1 MTKKDKS
8 VKKSPN
14 LRFPGFEEDWE
25 TVGFGSYISFKTTNS
40 FSRENLNYG
49 NGTVKN
55 IHYGDIHTQF
65 QTLFDVTKEKVPF
78 IDKGLNISRISEDSF
93 CKEGDIIF
101 ADASENLNDVGKSI
115 EIVNLNDEKVLSG
128 LHTLLARPIENKFE
142 KGFLG
147 YLLKS
152 KNARLQI
159 QKESQGSKVLSIN
172 AGRLSTI
179 SLSYPNIHEQKR
191 IANFFSLL
199 DEKISTQKKTI
210 KQLESQIQIF
220 IDDIME
226 EKLKLNG
233 THENWKTFEM
243 SEIGETF
250 NGLTGKGKENFGSGK
265 RYIQYKQ
272 IFDSKTIKINDCG
285 FVEISK
291 NENQNKV
298 KFGDA
303 FFTISSET
311 PNEIGMSSVLLEN
324 VEDVYLNSFSFGFR
338 TFSHSILNP
347 RFASFLFR
355 SKIFRNSI
363 VKLAQGS
370 TRYNMSKNE
379 FLKLKIKLPSESEQ
393 VKIFQILERI
403 SEKLETENRVLT
415 LLEQQK
421 KYFLQ
426 NLFI

>member
-1 MTKKDKS
+1 MS
-8 VKKSPN
+8 LILLSPN
-14 LRFPGFEEDWE
+14 STNYFPKLRFPGFSDEWKRKKLEE
-25 TVGFGSYISFKTTNS
+25 VGEVINGLTYNPSNIDESGILVLRSSNVQNRSITLTDNVYVKTNNYNAVKENDILICVRNGSKNLIGKNAIIEKHHEGLAFGAFMTIYRSDFNK
-40 FSRENLNYG
+40 FL
-49 NGTVKN
+49 
-55 IHYGDIHTQF
+55 F
-65 QTLFDVTKEKVPF
+65 QWFDTKEYKDIINKNLGATINSINGGDLKKFKVPF
-78 IDKGLNISRISEDSF
+78 PSIEEQNKISAFLSSLDSRIQ
-93 CKEGDIIF
+93 
-101 ADASENLNDVGKSI
+101 
-115 EIVNLNDEKVLSG
+115 LSM
-128 LHTLLARPIENKFE
+128 
-142 KGFLG
+142 
-147 YLLKS
+147 
-152 KNARLQI
+152 
-159 QKESQGSKVLSIN
+159 
-172 AGRLSTI
+172 
-179 SLSYPNIHEQKR
+179 
-191 IANFFSLL
+191 
-199 DEKISTQKKTI
+199 KTI

-403 SEKLETENRVLT
+403 SEKLETENRILT

>member
-1 MTKKDKS
+1 MS
-8 VKKSPN
+8 LILLSPN
-14 LRFPGFEEDWE
+14 LRFPGFEEEWE
-25 TVGFGSYISFKTTNS
+25 LETLGNIS
-40 FSRENLNYG
+40 
-49 NGTVKN
+49 
-55 IHYGDIHTQF
+55 
-65 QTLFDVTKEKVPF
+65 
-78 IDKGLNISRISEDSF
+78 LNIMYGINAAATTYDGKNKYIRITDIDEKTRLFKPNPLCSPKGKLES
-93 CKEGDIIF
+93 KYLLNEGDILF
-101 ADASENLNDVGKSI
+101 TRTGASVGKSYLYNKSDGNTFFAGFLI
-115 EIVNLNDEKVLSG
+115 RFSIHNNNPYFIFSQTLTNDYEKWVLSMSMRSG
-128 LHTLLARPIENKFE
+128 QP
-142 KGFLG
+142 G
-147 YLLKS
+147 
-152 KNARLQI
+152 
-159 QKESQGSKVLSIN
+159 IN
-172 AGRLSTI
+172 AEEYKSLPIQTTI
-179 SLSYPNIHEQKR
+179 IEEQNK
-191 IANFFSLL
+191 IANFLFLL
-199 DEKISTQKKTI
+199 DSRIECSMKTI

>member
-1 MTKKDKS
+1 MS
-8 VKKSPN
+8 LILLSPN

-210 KQLESQIQIF
+210 ENLES
-220 IDDIME
+220 
-226 EKLKLNG
+226 LKSSLLN
-233 THENWKTFEM
+233 
-243 SEIGETF
+243 
-250 NGLTGKGKENFGSGK
+250 
-265 RYIQYKQ
+265 
-272 IFDSKTIKINDCG
+272 
-285 FVEISK
+285 
-291 NENQNKV
+291 
-298 KFGDA
+298 
-303 FFTISSET
+303 
-311 PNEIGMSSVLLEN
+311 
-324 VEDVYLNSFSFGFR
+324 
-338 TFSHSILNP
+338 
-347 RFASFLFR
+347 
-355 SKIFRNSI
+355 KIFKR
-363 VKLAQGS
+363 
-370 TRYNMSKNE
+370 KNE
-379 FLKLKIKLPSESEQ
+379 FYKNKNWEERQLAQISHEHQDKNKKNLHNEVFSVAKNKGVINQIEHLGRSFSASDISNYKLIYPGDLVYTKSPTSDFPFGIIKQNRTNRIGVVSPLYCVFTPQSFALGYLIHEYFESAVNTFNYLNPLVQKGAKNTMNINNDTFLNGAELFLPIGEREQGKLYKLFSSINQKIEIELR
-393 VKIFQILERI
+393 ILE
-403 SEKLETENRVLT
+403 KLN
-415 LLEQQK
+415 QQK

>member
-1 MTKKDKS
+1 M
-8 VKKSPN
+8 
-14 LRFPGFEEDWE
+14 RFPGFEEDWE

-172 AGRLSTI
+172 AGRLSKI
-179 SLSYPNIHEQKR
+179 SLSYPNNHEQKR

-199 DEKISTQKKTI
+199 DEKIETQKKTI
-210 KQLESQIQIF
+210 ENIES
-220 IDDIME
+220 
-226 EKLKLNG
+226 LKSSLLN
-233 THENWKTFEM
+233 
-243 SEIGETF
+243 
-250 NGLTGKGKENFGSGK
+250 
-265 RYIQYKQ
+265 
-272 IFDSKTIKINDCG
+272 
-285 FVEISK
+285 
-291 NENQNKV
+291 
-298 KFGDA
+298 
-303 FFTISSET
+303 
-311 PNEIGMSSVLLEN
+311 
-324 VEDVYLNSFSFGFR
+324 
-338 TFSHSILNP
+338 
-347 RFASFLFR
+347 
-355 SKIFRNSI
+355 KIFKR
-363 VKLAQGS
+363 
-370 TRYNMSKNE
+370 KNE
-379 FLKLKIKLPSESEQ
+379 FYKNKNWQERQLAQTSHEHQDKNKKNLHNEVFSVAKNKGVINQIEHLGRSFSASDISNYKLIYPGDLVYTKSPTSDFPFGIIKQNRTNRIGVVSPLYCVFTPQSFALGYLIHEYFESAVNTFNYLNPLVQKGAKNTMNINNDTFLNGAELFLPIDEREQEKLYKLFSSVNQKIEIESR
-393 VKIFQILERI
+393 ILE
-403 SEKLETENRVLT
+403 KLN
-415 LLEQQK
+415 QQK